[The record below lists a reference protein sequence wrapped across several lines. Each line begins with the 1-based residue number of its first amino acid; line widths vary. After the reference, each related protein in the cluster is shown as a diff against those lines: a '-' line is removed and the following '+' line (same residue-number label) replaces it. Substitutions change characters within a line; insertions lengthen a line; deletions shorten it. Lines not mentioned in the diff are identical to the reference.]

1 MPEYTQT
8 YLDTITKSQE
18 VALNA
23 ATAWADHVRA
33 TWDSVFAQAKA
44 EPQVPSPVDVVSA
57 TFDNLEKLLGLQRDY
72 YTGIAQAYA
81 PLVEQVAAD
90 AENAAETLTAKA

>member
-8 YLDTITKSQE
+8 LFDTITKSQE

-23 ATAWADHVRA
+23 AAAWADHVQS
-33 TWDSVFAQAKA
+33 TWDGVFTQVKA
-44 EPQVPSPVDVVSA
+44 EPQVPNPVDLVAV
-57 TFDNLEKLLGLQRDY
+57 TFDNLEKLLDVQRDY

-81 PLVEQVAAD
+81 PLVEQVATDAKQAAD
-90 AENAAETLTAKA
+90 TFAVKA